1 MSQKSKLGVVEL
13 LGKIDIHL
21 MRVVETSGFLPER
34 ILLLQAVVA
43 DFHRRTGLIDAL
55 SVQEERRQ
63 HLAESEFA
71 GLKRCFL
78 PGLHRVKEKQRL
90 LFAEVLIGKADEIR
104 LDLMTVLFVNAV
116 NLLVAGIGDLLG
128 ILGQLDLGL
137 EGAVLVLYGCKLVDA
152 AEARIVLGGNQV
164 RADSEG
170 IDAGTLLI
178 KRIDEMLIQ
187 IVGAADLCLRI
198 AGSVQ
203 HLAGFL
209 GQIRKIAG
217 IQADADVIQRKALF
231 LHIIKGSDGVR
242 NAASKGVIGVYE
254 KRAGGRIKLCIGLE
268 GFELTVKAH
277 DPAVGMCAENRNV
290 KKLTAQDI
298 GGSCAAGNYGS
309 SCTIRSGIRSL
320 CAAKTELHDGS
331 ALCGVADPGGFGCNQ
346 TLMIDDA
353 QNGGFHK
360 LRLHDGSDNLYNR
373 LSRENQRTL
382 RNAVDIT
389 VKMKICKIIQKIRIE
404 NTGTAQIFNV
414 LRREVQILD
423 VTDQL
428 FYAAHDGISSAKGI
442 VSEKCIKDHGLVL
455 IPMLEIAL
463 HHGELIE
470 IGKQCQI
477 LSVHD
482 YPFSCLAVRKQMSV
496 RI

>member
-63 HLAESEFA
+63 HLAEGEFA

-104 LDLMTVLFVNAV
+104 LDLMTVLFVDTV

-137 EGAVLVLYGCKLVDA
+137 EGAVLVLYSCKLVDA

-178 KRIDEMLIQ
+178 KRIDEVLIQ

-203 HLAGFL
+203 HFPGFL
-209 GQIRKIAG
+209 GQIRKITG
-217 IQADADVIQRKALF
+217 IQADADVIQRKTLF
-231 LHIIKGSDGVR
+231 LHIIKGSDCVR
-242 NAASKGVIGVYE
+242 NTASQRVVGVYE
-254 KRAGGRIKLCIGLE
+254 KCAGGRIKLCIGLE
-268 GFELTVKAH
+268 GLELTVKAH
-277 DPAVGMCAENRNV
+277 DPAVGMRAENRNV
-290 KKLTAQDI
+290 KKLTA
-298 GGSCAAGNYGS
+298 
-309 SCTIRSGIRSL
+309 
-320 CAAKTELHDGS
+320 
-331 ALCGVADPGGFGCNQ
+331 
-346 TLMIDDA
+346 
-353 QNGGFHK
+353 
-360 LRLHDGSDNLYNR
+360 
-373 LSRENQRTL
+373 
-382 RNAVDIT
+382 
-389 VKMKICKIIQKIRIE
+389 
-404 NTGTAQIFNV
+404 
-414 LRREVQILD
+414 
-423 VTDQL
+423 
-428 FYAAHDGISSAKGI
+428 
-442 VSEKCIKDHGLVL
+442 
-455 IPMLEIAL
+455 
-463 HHGELIE
+463 
-470 IGKQCQI
+470 
-477 LSVHD
+477 
-482 YPFSCLAVRKQMSV
+482 
-496 RI
+496 